1 MLAPVSRFRYTKTY
15 AYGATAFVAGFAAVM
30 ALLVHFSPVQVANSL
45 FANASEKQQPKQESA
60 EVKPAT
66 AAEQTESTT
75 TNPTATS
82 SMMITTPSQPS
93 TPAVDSTPAAETPST
108 PVETTPTTPTTPVE
122 TTPVETTPEE
132 PTPTPTPEP
141 PVDTGSSTSLLGI
154 PIQVSVGSLIDAQ
167 VNI

>member
-15 AYGATAFVAGFAAVM
+15 AYSATAFVAGFAAVM

-45 FANASEKQQPKQESA
+45 FANASDTQQPKEEAA

-66 AAEQTESTT
+66 ATEQAESTT

-82 SMMITTPSQPS
+82 GMMITTPSQPS
-93 TPAVDSTPAAETPST
+93 TPAVDSTPAAETPSA

-122 TTPVETTPEE
+122 ETPEE
-132 PTPTPTPEP
+132 PTPAPQEPTNPE
-141 PVDTGSSTSLLGI
+141 STSLLGI